1 MLDWQCVS
9 TTGTHVMPSPEP
21 KPSNQ
26 LLDQR
31 YIVPE
36 HVVHREVAAHTVVL
50 DLKTGGYFGL
60 NPVAKRIF
68 EVLEQTGDPR
78 AAVDLVSKEWA
89 VEPERVEADTAVL
102 CADLLARALI
112 AHA

>member
-1 MLDWQCVS
+1 
-9 TTGTHVMPSPEP
+9 MPSPES
-21 KPSNQ
+21 KPYEG

-31 YIVPE
+31 YIVPH

-68 EVLEQTGDPR
+68 EVLERTGDPR
-78 AAVDLVSKEWA
+78 VAVDVVSREWA
-89 VEPERVEADTAVL
+89 VEPERVEEDTVVL

-112 AHA
+112 ERV

>member
-1 MLDWQCVS
+1 
-9 TTGTHVMPSPEP
+9 MPSPES
-21 KPSNQ
+21 KPHNH
-26 LLDQR
+26 LLDER
-31 YIVPE
+31 YIVPQ

-50 DLKTGGYFGL
+50 DLNTGDYFGL

-89 VEPERVEADTAVL
+89 VEPERVEEDAVFL

-112 AHA
+112 ERV